1 MSRRSQHE
9 MSVLV
14 PPNMGGLSSG
24 DPRRLG
30 PYLVIGRIGAGGT
43 GTVYA
48 AVDPMGGEDPLVAAK
63 VLHSPVLA
71 DPGRRAQLRERLQ
84 ALAGVDGRIYVPP
97 VRHDADADPPW
108 LAMPYISGIP
118 LAAYIRRRG
127 PMGRGRLLAL
137 AAGLAEGLL
146 ALHRHDVAHGD
157 LKPSCV
163 LIGASGPRI
172 LDCALPGDEEHL
184 RRTAGAWLSPE
195 RHRGGDPTPASD
207 VFSWGA
213 VMAFAATGRLPFGLG
228 EPEEL
233 ARRVQEEEPVLDGAP
248 PALVPLLE
256 RTLDKDPERRP
267 SVRELMGAAIAVWEE
282 EDESD
287 AADGVKGTAITKV
300 LSREWQGVV
309 EPARLPR
316 VIHLEEDGVRRR
328 GRTPLLIG
336 ALALA
341 LALVGGGAWAV
352 LSALGGGSAP
362 PEDAGPASSAPPSGA
377 AEEEPRVETVRFDP
391 AAQQNPVDGPWT
403 FTPVQRA
410 EDMEPPEGVLLA
422 PDTWSSYWTD
432 AGEGPEEAVI
442 AEDAEVQCANFCQP
456 GPGHIEDGRGT
467 YEMTGQDFID
477 YLGWGRVVIAEVEI
491 APGEGG
497 EPEITRITEL
507 FPDPA
512 ATG

>member
-14 PPNMGGLSSG
+14 PPNMGGLSPE
-24 DPRRLG
+24 DPRRIG
-30 PYLVIGRIGAGGT
+30 PYLVIGRIGGGGT

-48 AVDPMGGEDPLVAAK
+48 AVDPMGGEDPLAAVK
-63 VLHSPVLA
+63 VLTSPVLA

-84 ALAGVDGRIYVPP
+84 AVAGADGRIFVPP
-97 VRHDADADPPW
+97 ARHDADADPPW

-127 PMGRGRLLAL
+127 PMGSGRLLAL

-146 ALHRHDVAHGD
+146 ALHRHGVAHGD
-157 LKPSCV
+157 LKPGCV
-163 LIGASGPRI
+163 LIGANGPRI

-195 RHRGGDPTPASD
+195 RHRGAEPSPASD

-248 PALVPLLE
+248 ASLVPLLE
-256 RTLDKDPERRP
+256 RTLDKDPGRRP

-282 EDESD
+282 EDRSE
-287 AADGVKGTAITKV
+287 AANGVKGTAITKV

-316 VIHLEEDGVRRR
+316 VIHLEEGGVRRR
-328 GRTPLLIG
+328 GRTPLLVG
-336 ALALA
+336 AAALA
-341 LALVGGGAWAV
+341 LALVGGGAWAA
-352 LSALGGGSAP
+352 LSALGGGTAP
-362 PEDAGPASSAPPSGA
+362 PEEAGGASPSPSASPSA
-377 AEEEPRVETVRFDP
+377 EEPRVETVRFDP
-391 AAQQNPVDGPWT
+391 TAQRNPVDGPWA
-403 FTPVQRA
+403 FTPVQRV
-410 EDMEPPEGVLLA
+410 EGMEPPEGVLLS
-422 PDTWSSYWTD
+422 PDTWSGYWTD
-432 AGEGPEEAVI
+432 AEGEPEEAVI
-442 AEDAEVQCANFCQP
+442 AENAEVLCANFCRP

-467 YEMTGQDFID
+467 YEMTGRDFID

-497 EPEITRITEL
+497 DPEITRITEL

-512 ATG
+512 AV